1 MNQDEKDLEH
11 QFQVTLA
18 ARVDQEITSRLLP
31 HLAGEADHGYP
42 FYSEDEYLKACI
54 WTDLDA
60 THNRLLLK
68 DRLSKIPSPYREAF
82 EYIVSRDLDRI
93 LRAYL
98 KMADVC
104 LTRGDNSAQ
113 TPRREEA

>member
-1 MNQDEKDLEH
+1 MNQDGQDAER
-11 QFQVTLA
+11 QFQVALA
-18 ARVDQEITSRLLP
+18 ARVHNEIKDKLFP

-42 FYSEDEYLKACI
+42 FHSEDEYFKACI
-54 WTDLDA
+54 CTDCEE
-60 THNRLLLK
+60 TYNRSLLK
-68 DRLSKIPSPYREAF
+68 DRLSKIPPPYREAF

-104 LTRGDNSAQ
+104 LARGENSAQ
-113 TPRREEA
+113 TPRREAA